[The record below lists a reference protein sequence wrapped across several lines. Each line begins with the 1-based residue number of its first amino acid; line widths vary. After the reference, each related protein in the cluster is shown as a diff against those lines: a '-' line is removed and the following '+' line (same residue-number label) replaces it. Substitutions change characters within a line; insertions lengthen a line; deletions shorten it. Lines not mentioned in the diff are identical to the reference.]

1 MEAHAYQLNEQQ
13 IVEHFAAMEK
23 KFKRHTGDLF
33 FPSLDYTLDLIDSGD
48 SLKSLKG
55 EIERMVLFV
64 GLGTMPVKLKVFT
77 LINAAAMINMSNTDC
92 IDITI
97 DRERFEENHFDTI
110 MATVAHEL
118 SHKVLYMND
127 IWFYAPLD
135 FENEIYAD
143 LATFYLGFGKFTMIN
158 YQRKEGNKE
167 LKSGYLTPDTY
178 AMAYVL
184 SEYMNGR
191 VPSTDGLPAHAV
203 EEVNKAIQR
212 CSLKWLCKLDSKDV
226 TKDMFEFA
234 CRPLGTA
241 SLLLNLLE
249 RVVEKGREE
258 IANKSKMMSDFY
270 YDKNPIECRKA
281 QMALRALESDYN
293 PDQPVG
299 EALVRHLLNSL
310 LPLMDADIP
319 GVKEV
324 LTDASQL
331 TQRCPVCHNMIPIK
345 EEWAGRSIHTHC
357 RKKIAGTNGVNK
369 ECDTHIIVD
378 NNLNDVYQRL
388 EERRHAN
395 ESAVVKALR
404 KPNWFKRLFGK
415 KE

>member
-13 IVEHFAAMEK
+13 IVQHFAAMEK
-23 KFKRHTGDLF
+23 KFRRHTGDLF

-48 SLKSLKG
+48 SLNSLKG

-64 GLGTMPVKLKVFT
+64 GLGTMPVKLSVST

-97 DRERFEENHFDTI
+97 DRERLKENHFDTI

-127 IWFYAPLD
+127 IWFYPPLD

-158 YQRKEGNKE
+158 YQRKEGNME
-167 LKSGYLTPDTY
+167 MKSGYLTPDTY

-191 VPSTDGLPAHAV
+191 VPSTDGLPSHAV

-212 CSLKWLCKLDSKDV
+212 CSLKWLCKLDSNNV
-226 TKDMFEFA
+226 TKQMFEFA
-234 CRPLGTA
+234 CHPLGTA

-249 RVVEKGREE
+249 RVVEKGRAEVAKKTKE
-258 IANKSKMMSDFY
+258 LSDFY
-270 YDKNPIECRKA
+270 YDKTPMECRKA
-281 QMALRALESDYN
+281 QMGLRALELDYN
-293 PDQPVG
+293 PNQPMG

-324 LTDASQL
+324 LTDAAQL
-331 TQRCPVCHNMIPIK
+331 TQRCPVCHNMIPLK
-345 EEWAGRSIHTHC
+345 EEWAGRSVHTHC
-357 RKKIAGTNGVNK
+357 HKKITGTNGVNE
-369 ECDTHIIVD
+369 ECDSHIIID
-378 NNLNDVYQRL
+378 NNLGDVCRRL
-388 EERRHAN
+388 EERHAN
-395 ESAVVKALR
+395 APAVVEAPR

>member
-1 MEAHAYQLNEQQ
+1 MEAHSYQLNEQQ

-33 FPSLDYTLDLIDSGD
+33 FPSLDYTLNLIDSGD
-48 SLKSLKG
+48 SLKSLKS

-64 GLGTMPVKLKVFT
+64 GLGTMPVKLSVST
-77 LINAAAMINMSNTDC
+77 LMNAAAMINMSNTDC

-97 DRERFEENHFDTI
+97 DSKRLEENHFDTI

-127 IWFYAPLD
+127 IWFYPPLD

-158 YQRKEGNKE
+158 YLRKEGNLE
-167 LKSGYLTPDTY
+167 MKSGYLTPDTY

-203 EEVNKAIQR
+203 EEVNQAVGR
-212 CSLKWLCKLDSKDV
+212 CSLKWLGKLDSKDV
-226 TKDMFEFA
+226 TKEMFEFA
-234 CRPLGTA
+234 CQPLGTA

-249 RVVEKGREE
+249 RVVEKARAE
-258 IANKSKMMSDFY
+258 IAKKTKELSNLY
-270 YDKNPIECRKA
+270 YDKTPMECRKA
-281 QMALRALESDYN
+281 QMGLRALELDYN
-293 PDQPVG
+293 PNQPMG
-299 EALVRHLLNSL
+299 EALVSHLLNALS
-310 LPLMDADIP
+310 PLMDADIP

-324 LTDASQL
+324 LTDAAQL
-331 TQRCPVCHNMIPIK
+331 TQRCPVCHNIIPLK
-345 EEWAGRSIHTHC
+345 EGWAGRSIHTHC
-357 RKKIAGTNGVNK
+357 HKKITGTNGEMM
-369 ECDTHIIVD
+369 ECDSHIMID
-378 NNLNDVYQRL
+378 NNLNDVYRRL
-388 EERRHAN
+388 EERHAN
-395 ESAVVKALR
+395 EPAGVEARR
-404 KPNWFKRLFGK
+404 KPNWFKRHFGK